1 MSVPIGRTKKATET
15 VTLAVGD
22 EAPDFTLPTHLGR
35 TVGAGSTNHFTLSSL
50 RGRRHALLVFFPLAF
65 TPV

>member
-1 MSVPIGRTKKATET
+1 MSIPIGRTKKATET

-22 EAPDFTLPTHLGR
+22 EAPDFTLPTHLGQAI
-35 TVGAGSTNHFTLSSL
+35 GAGSSSHFTLSSL
-50 RGRRHALLVFFPLAF
+50 RGKRFVLLVFFPLAF

>member
-1 MSVPIGRTKKATET
+1 MSIPIGRTKKATET

-22 EAPDFTLPTHLGR
+22 EAPDFTLPTHLGKV
-35 TVGAGSTNHFTLSSL
+35 VGAGSTSHFTLSSM
-50 RGRRHALLVFFPLAF
+50 RGKRFVVLVFFPMAF